1 MITDP
6 GVCREVL
13 QGQAYVDDQQ
23 LDVRYRTHQLYTINP
38 IDFGRWTLERI
49 HWRGNECVLDMGC
62 ARGDLLREMAHRCPG
77 WRRLFGFDLSPG
89 MVVQAQS
96 MAVGLAIHLFVG
108 DAQSLPV
115 PDASFDV
122 VMARHMLYHVPD
134 IHRAVS
140 EAARALRPGGK
151 FLATTNSAH
160 TMPELRAMREQ
171 AMARF
176 PAMVSKPRLDSRYSL
191 ENATSYLEPYFARLE
206 VHCLPGTLRFP
217 SGEPLVA
224 YFASMRALVMQADHT
239 EDEWQAVLEFVRSWA
254 EAIVVKEGFLD
265 VTKVT
270 GAIVAFKEL

>member
-1 MITDP
+1 MATEP
-6 GVCREVL
+6 GVRRAVL
-13 QGQAYVDDQQ
+13 QAQAYADDKQ

-38 IDFGRWTLERI
+38 VDFGRWTLERI
-49 HWRGNECVLDMGC
+49 VWRGNESVLDMGC
-62 ARGDLLREMAHRCPG
+62 ARGDLLREMAHRSPG
-77 WRRLFGFDLSPG
+77 WRRLVGFDLSPG

-96 MAVGLAIHLFVG
+96 MANDLAIHLFVG
-108 DAQSLPV
+108 DAQSLSV

-151 FLATTNSAH
+151 FLVTTNSAH

-176 PAMVSKPRLDSRYSL
+176 PAMVSTPLLDKRYSL
-191 ENATSYLEPYFARLE
+191 ENGTSYLKPYFAGLE

-217 SGEPLVA
+217 SAEPFVA

-239 EDEWQAVLEFVRSWA
+239 QGEWQAVLEFVRSRA
-254 EAIVVKEGFLD
+254 KAIVVKEGFLD